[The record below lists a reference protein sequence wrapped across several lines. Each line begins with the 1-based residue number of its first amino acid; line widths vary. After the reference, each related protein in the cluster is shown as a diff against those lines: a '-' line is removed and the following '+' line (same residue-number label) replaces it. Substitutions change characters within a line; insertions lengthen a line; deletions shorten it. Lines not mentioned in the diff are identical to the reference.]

1 LEKVRDYGHGADYYK
16 QQIVTSNIY
25 NGKIV
30 LKEPSHTIG
39 EYFNADFFKNFEV
52 LEYKEG
58 TDFPA
63 SEQLN
68 GDIYPTFFIVKA
80 RRK

>member
-1 LEKVRDYGHGADYYK
+1 
-16 QQIVTSNIY
+16 VTSNIY

-39 EYFNADFFKNFEV
+39 EYFNTDFFKNFEV
-52 LEYKEG
+52 LDYAEA

-68 GDIYPTFFIVKA
+68 GDTYPTFFIVKA